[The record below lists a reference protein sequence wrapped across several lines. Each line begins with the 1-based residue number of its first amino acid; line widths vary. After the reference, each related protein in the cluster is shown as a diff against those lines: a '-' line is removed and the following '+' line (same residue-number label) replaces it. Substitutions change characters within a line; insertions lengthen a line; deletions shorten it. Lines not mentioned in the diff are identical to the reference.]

1 MAEDS
6 IPRVLRKQIPGD
18 YFLSTSEGITIQPGV
33 STDQYEIITT
43 TGGSPI
49 LTYRT
54 NLDLSGYVRQDL
66 TFYPTSV
73 IIQQGAFDAFYTAA
87 DTGAAWVW
95 DLVTTTPVTD
105 EDLTNWEVHLVG
117 RTSEIPG
124 FLSSNFSLQEIVYG
138 RMRMFSLNSNDPNY
152 FVQTQLKEWGLLT
165 ETAGH
170 SLYLTRV
177 ILPATGTS
185 GTISIPEVAF
195 IVTGLTTKEKDLVYI
210 QQLARTFELQN

>member
-1 MAEDS
+1 
-6 IPRVLRKQIPGD
+6 
-18 YFLSTSEGITIQPGV
+18 
-33 STDQYEIITT
+33 
-43 TGGSPI
+43 
-49 LTYRT
+49 
-54 NLDLSGYVRQDL
+54 
-66 TFYPTSV
+66 
-73 IIQQGAFDAFYTAA
+73 
-87 DTGAAWVW
+87 
-95 DLVTTTPVTD
+95 
-105 EDLTNWEVHLVG
+105 
-117 RTSEIPG
+117 
-124 FLSSNFSLQEIVYG
+124 
-138 RMRMFSLNSNDPNY
+138 MRMFSLNSNDPNY